1 MLIFLRFIG
10 WILIFVAL
18 AALGIA
24 LWDLAMTGSFTFAT
38 WGELWYRINPGS
50 LNLYQAVVERYLS
63 PELWDKVL
71 APLLLEE
78 AFFVFALPGLFL
90 ASLGGII
97 HLFRRVFGKA

>member
-10 WILIFVAL
+10 WVLIVVAL
-18 AALGIA
+18 VVLGIE
-24 LWDLAMTGSFTFAT
+24 LWILATTGSFTLHT
-38 WGELWYRINPGS
+38 WGELWYRLDPGS

-78 AFFVFALPGLFL
+78 AFFVFALPGLLL
-90 ASLGGII
+90 ASLGAIV